1 MKKRLAAVAAMSLAM
16 FQGLSVAGML
26 PAQAAAPVV
35 AHDDCYVTAGT
46 LFALGSNS
54 DIIEGL
60 TGTLDEN
67 GSSGH
72 ADGLDVSAEVA
83 ALIDQGDMIT
93 VTDITGG
100 TGVEIAVDDVLE
112 VSSETG
118 NTQLDFV
125 ETGNNID
132 ITGTATVTASHYLQ
146 QTINVVQAKGGVYEL
161 VQAYPNMDP
170 EEDCAP

>member
-60 TGTLDEN
+60 TGTLALDAN
-67 GSSGH
+67 GRVQRTLEW
-72 ADGLDVSAEVA
+72 ARIDDGLPKP
-83 ALIDQGDMIT
+83 L
-93 VTDITGG
+93 
-100 TGVEIAVDDVLE
+100 DD
-112 VSSETG
+112 
-118 NTQLDFV
+118 
-125 ETGNNID
+125 
-132 ITGTATVTASHYLQ
+132 
-146 QTINVVQAKGGVYEL
+146 K
-161 VQAYPNMDP
+161 P
-170 EEDCAP
+170 